1 EESAR
6 IDGAGVFS
14 VLFRILL
21 PLLTPSIATVGLF
34 SIVFHWNE
42 WFSGMIYMQS
52 SSLYPLQ
59 TYLRTLVVNM
69 DEILRTARGDYARI
83 LQMMNAR
90 TGRAAQLFLG
100 MIPVLIAYP
109 FLQKYFTTGL
119 VLGSVKG

>member
-1 EESAR
+1 M
-6 IDGAGVFS
+6 
-14 VLFRILL
+14 ILA

-34 SIVFHWNE
+34 SIVWHWND
-42 WFSGMIYMQS
+42 WFSGMIYMQNTNM
-52 SSLYPLQ
+52 YPLQ
-59 TYLRTLVVNM
+59 TYLRTLVRNM

-83 LQMMNAR
+83 LQLMNAR

-100 MIPVLIAYP
+100 MIPVLAAYP